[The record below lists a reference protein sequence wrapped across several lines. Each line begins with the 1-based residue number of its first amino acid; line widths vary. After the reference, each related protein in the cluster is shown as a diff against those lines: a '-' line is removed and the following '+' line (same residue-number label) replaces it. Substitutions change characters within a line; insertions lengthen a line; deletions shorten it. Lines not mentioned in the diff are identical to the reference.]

1 MGAVVLS
8 LGLSSFWLGGFFEP
22 LHSALPAGVLSF
34 ASPKESNQRKGDRR
48 VDAGLCPVP
57 CATRQ
62 AGRLAKLA
70 CGSDRRQPKA
80 PGQPA
85 LLGVSKA
92 GIKTTRFL
100 TVFRVHR
107 RRLASGRFSTP
118 LEGAEQ
124 RRRWRTRGEDCLRG
138 AAPSSAA
145 PRQRRVAQGTGVAGT
160 DPGVAF
166 FLATFSWRS
175 KKKYARPQGGTQW
188 MKTHNH
194 RRSAN
199 ISRNRFGAGFNGA
212 RTDVHAPCFDGVSQL
227 KRLVSHD
234 TARYIVGER

>member
-57 CATRQ
+57 SATRLT
-62 AGRLAKLA
+62 GRLAKLA
-70 CGSDRRQPKA
+70 CGSDRRQPTT

-92 GIKTTRFL
+92 AFNTTRFS
-100 TVFRVHR
+100 TVFLVHR
-107 RRLASGRFSTP
+107 RLLFGGRFSTP

-124 RRRWRTRGEDCLRG
+124 RRRWRIRGEDCLRG
-138 AAPSSAA
+138 VAPSSAA
-145 PRQRRVAQGTGVAGT
+145 PA
-160 DPGVAF
+160 
-166 FLATFSWRS
+166 
-175 KKKYARPQGGTQW
+175 
-188 MKTHNH
+188 
-194 RRSAN
+194 SA
-199 ISRNRFGAGFNGA
+199 
-212 RTDVHAPCFDGVSQL
+212 
-227 KRLVSHD
+227 
-234 TARYIVGER
+234 E

>member
-1 MGAVVLS
+1 M
-8 LGLSSFWLGGFFEP
+8 
-22 LHSALPAGVLSF
+22 PAGVLSF

-70 CGSDRRQPKA
+70 AMRLRQRQPKA

-92 GIKTTRFL
+92 AFNTTRFS

-107 RRLASGRFSTP
+107 RRVFGGRFSTP
-118 LEGAEQ
+118 SEGAEQ
-124 RRRWRTRGEDCLRG
+124 RRRWRIRGEACLRSV
-138 AAPSSAA
+138 APSSAA

-175 KKKYARPQGGTQW
+175 KKKYAR
-188 MKTHNH
+188 
-194 RRSAN
+194 RSAAEN
-199 ISRNRFGAGFNGA
+199 SASENPARASGAETGG
-212 RTDVHAPCFDGVSQL
+212 
-227 KRLVSHD
+227 
-234 TARYIVGER
+234 